1 VKGSEVARAV
11 VDVWLCVRAYP
22 KTGGEF
28 LLKQT
33 LGGEK
38 VVGASGGGGDAMP
51 VVGYRKVVKR
61 EFARESPLP
70 LRLSP
75 GVGGSRSVKSAREQ
89 PGRRTKRY

>member
-1 VKGSEVARAV
+1 VKVSEVARAV

-38 VVGASGGGGDAMP
+38 VVGVFGGDAVA
-51 VVGYRKVVKR
+51 VVG
-61 EFARESPLP
+61 L
-70 LRLSP
+70 
-75 GVGGSRSVKSAREQ
+75 
-89 PGRRTKRY
+89 